1 MRPQTLALW
10 LSAGVPCIAYIV
22 TASAYAYWLD
32 SGEFVAAAVQ
42 LDIAHPPGHPLSA
55 LYGKLLSLLPFG
67 SLSFRVAL
75 GQALATSAA
84 AALHCKANAAAL
96 RGMDLDP
103 RVTWALALFGAWL
116 SALSYGLWFQA
127 VRPEVYGL
135 QTLCVALVY
144 ERLMHASVCAHPPAR
159 ALLTAAFALGLSL
172 TNHHFIALLLV
183 PAFVPELVRTLRG
196 RRWDQLGTA
205 CVLGLIGLSTYLY
218 LPLRAASAPP
228 MSFGDPSNWE
238 RFLWV
243 VSGRVYS
250 REPGFDAPEPM
261 TTRMLDVVGLWYED
275 VGWWALALACLGLYL
290 GLRVSETR
298 KPVIVCM
305 LVFVADAP
313 ARALLGSVRSNPDI
327 LGYLAPS
334 YLAIGTLAT
343 CCLGAVAWLL
353 DSEDKRRWGYVAWLA
368 PLFVLWLIPKTAA
381 RASLADF
388 TATDEL
394 DELRLRELPTRALV
408 LESSPQVAF
417 RSFEL
422 SAVEGARP
430 DVVRVALP
438 FLRYPNAAHQ
448 LLAREPS
455 LAALA
460 RSFQAHHDHF
470 TEAPPLLALAR
481 QRSVF
486 VELDTRFDPQ
496 LYRLLSVR
504 GVYAQVAPGQSSV
517 QALRDFY
524 AFQHARLATQQDEPE
539 TSKQL
544 LWIHYM
550 NALQLGSLGE
560 LGQAREAL
568 AQAFALQPTEQR
580 LEGLRKALA
589 QETPLDASA
598 FLRF

>member
-67 SLSFRVAL
+67 SLSFRVAF
-75 GQALATSAA
+75 GQALATAAA

-96 RGMDLDP
+96 RGMSLDP

-127 VRPEVYGL
+127 VRPEVYAL

-144 ERLMHASVCAHPPAR
+144 ERLMHASTSADGHGH

-172 TNHHFIALLLV
+172 TNHHFISLLLV
-183 PAFVPELVRTLRG
+183 PAFVPELVRVMRG
-196 RRWDQLGTA
+196 RRWDQLGCA
-205 CVLGLIGLSTYLY
+205 CLLGAIGLSTYVY

-228 MSFGDPSNWE
+228 MNFGDPSNWE
-238 RFLWV
+238 RLLWV

-250 REPGFDAPEPM
+250 REPGFEAPESM
-261 TTRMLDVVGLWYED
+261 TTRMLDVIGLWYDD
-275 VGWWALALACLGLYL
+275 VGWWPLALACLGLYL

-298 KPVIVCM
+298 KPAIVCV

-343 CCLGAVAWLL
+343 FCLGAVAWLL
-353 DSEDKRRWGYVAWLA
+353 DAHDKRSWGYVAWLA
-368 PLFVLWLIPKTAA
+368 PLCVLSLIPKTAA

-394 DELRLRELPTRALV
+394 DELRLRTLPPRALV
-408 LESSPQVAF
+408 LESSPQTVF
-417 RSFEL
+417 RTFEL
-422 SAVEGARP
+422 GAVEGARP

-438 FLRYPNAAHQ
+438 FLRYPNAANQ
-448 LLAREPS
+448 LLAQQPS
-455 LAALA
+455 LAALVH
-460 RSFQAHHDHF
+460 SYQAHHDHF
-470 TEAPPLLALAR
+470 TEASPMLGLAR
-481 QRSVF
+481 ERNVF
-486 VELDTRFDPQ
+486 VELDTRVDPQ
-496 LYRLLSVR
+496 LYPVLCAR
-504 GVYAQVAPGQSSV
+504 GVYAEVAPGQS
-517 QALRDFY
+517 AEPGLRDFY
-524 AFQHARLATQQDEPE
+524 AFQRARLSTQQDEPE

-544 LWIHYM
+544 LWIHFM
-550 NALQLGSLGE
+550 NALQLGTLGH
-560 LGQAREAL
+560 LGQARGAL
-568 AQAFALQPTEQR
+568 AQALALQPTEQR
-580 LEGLRKALA
+580 LQALQKALA
-589 QETPLDASA
+589 VERPLDASA